1 MRETKL
7 YVDIKAGS
15 NSGVF
20 SGLINIVNNRFTSMP
35 IATELTNLLIP
46 KDVVSKK
53 YFGGES
59 QFIQDFNINDSN
71 NRHSQD
77 DELFSIAAMNADEY
91 DIDTLVNKGLEF
103 KNDSSNDFVICSR
116 YGGFYWNVDWVEGN
130 YMFIWHKKAS
140 QSKVERAIHIETKMT
155 MDKIAEM
162 VEENPTFLDSF

>member
-140 QSKVERAIHIETKMT
+140 QGKVERAIHIGTKMT

-162 VEENPTFLDSF
+162 VEENPSFLDSF

>member
-53 YFGGES
+53 YLGGKS

-91 DIDTLVNKGLEF
+91 DIDTLVKKGLEF
-103 KNDSSNDFVICSR
+103 KTDSSNDFVICSR

-140 QSKVERAIHIETKMT
+140 QSKVERAIHIGTKMT

-162 VEENPTFLDSF
+162 VEENPSFLDSF

>member
-1 MRETKL
+1 
-7 YVDIKAGS
+7 
-15 NSGVF
+15 VF

-116 YGGFYWNVDWVEGN
+116 YGGFYWNVDWIEGN

-140 QSKVERAIHIETKMT
+140 QSRVERAIHIGNKMT

-162 VEENPTFLDSF
+162 VEENPSFLDSF